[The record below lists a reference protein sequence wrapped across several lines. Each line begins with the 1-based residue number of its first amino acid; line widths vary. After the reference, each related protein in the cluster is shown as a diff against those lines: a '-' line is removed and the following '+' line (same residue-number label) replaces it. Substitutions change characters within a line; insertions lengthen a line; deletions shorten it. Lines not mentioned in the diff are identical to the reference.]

1 MRKKY
6 WQHIFYPWIVLL
18 LMIPITDIKAQDA
31 TEIVRK
37 ADLQMRGESSYAEMV
52 MSIIRPAWK
61 REISMRSWSK
71 GDDMALIL
79 ITGPARDRGTAFLK
93 RGNEIWNWQ
102 PTIDR
107 VIKLPPSMMGQ
118 SWMGSDFTNDDL
130 VRESSIVNDFTHRIV
145 GDTTIMD
152 KPSHIIEMIP
162 KEGAAIVWGKII
174 IYIDKKDH
182 LQLKSLFFDEDGIMM
197 NILNAL
203 KVERM
208 GNRMIVSQMEMTP
221 ADNPAQKTVVEYR
234 KIDFDIP
241 IQDNYFSIQNMRSL
255 RP

>member
-1 MRKKY
+1 MY
-6 WQHIFYPWIVLL
+6 WKHIKCFLFILL
-18 LMIPITDIKAQDA
+18 LMIPITVIKGQDA

-37 ADLQMRGESSYAEMV
+37 ADLQMRGESSHAEMV
-52 MSIIRPAWK
+52 MRIVRPTWK

-130 VRESSIVNDFTHRIV
+130 VRESSIVNDFSHRII
-145 GDTTIMD
+145 GDTVIMER
-152 KPSHIIEMIP
+152 PTYIIEMIP
-162 KEGAAIVWGKII
+162 REGAAIVWGKII
-174 IYIDKKDH
+174 TYIDKNDH
-182 LQLKSLFFDEDGIMM
+182 LQLKSRFFDEDGFML

-208 GNRMIVSQMEMTP
+208 GNRMIVSQVEMTP
-221 ADNPAQKTVVEYR
+221 ADNPEQKTVIEYK

-241 IQDNYFSIQNMRSL
+241 IQDNFFSIQNMRSL